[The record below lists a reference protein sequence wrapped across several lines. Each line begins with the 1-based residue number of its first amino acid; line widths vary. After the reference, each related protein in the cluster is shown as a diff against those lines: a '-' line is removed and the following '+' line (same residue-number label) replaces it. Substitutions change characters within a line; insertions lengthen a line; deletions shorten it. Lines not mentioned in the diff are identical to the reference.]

1 MAKEGRKEE
10 EEEERRRERMNR
22 GAFRNPGSLVIGPG
36 IAKRRNAVETRLS
49 AGVLS

>member
-1 MAKEGRKEE
+1 MAKEGRK
-10 EEEERRRERMNR
+10 EEERRRERMNR